1 MFKILIFSV
10 LITFIKS
17 DNIKNKGMEKSKL
30 YLDLF
35 LKLASF
41 LDHSNLDNHWNLFK
55 SKYGKNYTVKNEFK
69 R

>member
-1 MFKILIFSV
+1 M
-10 LITFIKS
+10 
-17 DNIKNKGMEKSKL
+17 
-30 YLDLF
+30 LDSF

-41 LDHSNLDNHWNLFK
+41 LDHSNLDSHWKLFK